1 VNSIE
6 AELPGLSA
14 GDYQEMV
21 KAIELQNMVA
31 VSRMVIKSA
40 LERKE
45 SRGSHYRSDY
55 PDENDRDWLNNM
67 VVSKGKAGMTVS
79 MKLS

>member
-1 VNSIE
+1 
-6 AELPGLSA
+6 
-14 GDYQEMV
+14 MV